1 MAQTVTNTLSL
12 ADYKASRTAVVKNSD
27 GTEVVYDLCV
37 PSVTQV
43 SRKGRLE
50 VVFNREIV
58 PLTEEDMFKIENA
71 GVLQF

>member
-1 MAQTVTNTLSL
+1 MRKTTVTTPEG
-12 ADYKASRTAVVKNSD
+12 K
-27 GTEVVYDLCV
+27 EIVYDLCV

-58 PLTEEDMFKIENA
+58 PLTDEDIFNIENS
-71 GVLQF
+71 GVIQF